1 MFKKLLATIAIS
13 SMFATS
19 ALADY
24 TMVIPKK
31 PGGGTAVWA
40 AIVAAEMEKYLDE
53 RIQLRHIPGGRD
65 MLGFNKFH
73 NELQHEEK
81 TIMVSSGTNAVAFLT
96 EAGSE
101 YNYKD
106 YDAIGLMNLTIL
118 VGKKT
123 GDFEQIRFPAHGG
136 GHTPDTMALTLLQC
150 GPDKTIDE
158 YIECFKNDILY
169 VKGFNGQN
177 DFRLAYKREELNT
190 IRENPAAWKKHMT
203 TEVEEG
209 KSELWFHHGLLDAE
223 TGEHIDDVNYPGMQF
238 ETVFEI
244 KWGVAPSGDFYNAYK
259 LVKTFRDGLQKCIW
273 IKKDSPH
280 REALVAAL
288 EQVATNP
295 ESVAAIQKKV
305 GNYAWTIGDDANLHR
320 DTVLSL
326 LQEDSYRTLI
336 KFVKEGLGVETDYNE
351 TIVETSDK

>member
-1 MFKKLLATIAIS
+1 MIAGP
-13 SMFATS
+13 

-40 AIVAAEMEKYLDE
+40 AIVAAELEKYLDE
-53 RIQLRHIPGGRD
+53 KIVLRHIPGNRD

-73 NELQHEEK
+73 NDLQYEDK
-81 TIMVSSGTNAVAFLT
+81 TIMVSSGTNSVAFLT

-101 YNYKD
+101 YNYED

-123 GDFEQIRFPAHGG
+123 GGFDQIRFPAGGG

-150 GPDKTIDE
+150 GPDKTVEE
-158 YIECFKNDILY
+158 YIDCFKNDILY
-169 VKGFNGQN
+169 VRGFGSQN
-177 DFRLAYKREELNT
+177 EFRMAYKREELNT
-190 IRENPAAWKKHMT
+190 IRENPAAWKKHMSE
-203 TEVEEG
+203 EVANG
-209 KSELWFHHGLLDAE
+209 KSELWFHHGMLDAE
-223 TGEHIDDVNYPGMQF
+223 TGEHVDDVNYPGMQF
-238 ETVFEI
+238 KDVFEM
-244 KWGVAPSGDFYNAYK
+244 KWGVAPSGEFYDAYK

-273 IKKDSPH
+273 IRKDSPH
-280 REALVAAL
+280 RAKLVAAL

-305 GNYAWTIGDDANLHR
+305 GNYGWTIGDDANVHR
-320 DTVLSL
+320 DAVLSL
-326 LQEDSYRTLI
+326 LTESSYKTLV
-336 KFVKEGLGVETDYNE
+336 KFVQEGLGVETHYNE
-351 TIVETSDK
+351 EIVK